1 MAEGCLVN
9 RLEAALRGVLRD
21 LGEDGRRAA
30 VIGGLAVSVRSEPR
44 TTRDVDFA
52 VAVDDDRDAERVV
65 YRLSV
70 RGYRI
75 NAPLEQEA
83 VGRLATVRM
92 TPPGGV
98 GETVVVDLLFASSGI
113 EREIVERAEF
123 LEVFRGVSVPVACL
137 ADLVALK
144 LLSRDDARRPQD
156 RLDLHALLSRASPEE
171 LAITRADLALI
182 TGRGFH
188 RNRDLQAALE
198 AALIEFKVA

>member
-1 MAEGCLVN
+1 MAEGSPVN
-9 RLEAALRGVLRD
+9 RLESALRRVLQD

-52 VAVDDDRDAERVV
+52 VAVDDDREAEQVV
-65 YRLSV
+65 NRLSA

-113 EREIVERAEF
+113 EREIVERAEL

-137 ADLVALK
+137 ADLIGLK

-156 RLDLHALLSRASPEE
+156 RLDLHALLTRASREE
-171 LAITRADLALI
+171 LAITRADLTLI
-182 TGRGFH
+182 TARGFH
-188 RNRDLQAALE
+188 RNRDLHAALE
-198 AALIEFKVA
+198 AALAEFGVG